1 MEHPGFYERAGPF
14 RLRDVLEAAGV
25 AAINTV
31 DETLTLDDVRPL
43 DTAEAGHISFL
54 DNAKY
59 LPAFQG
65 SSASACLIGEKYLEE
80 APDGLMPVVVK
91 DPYRVFAQT
100 VRLFYPDAL
109 FSCTAGGVDWPDG
122 TTVHPSAELEEGVRV
137 EPGAVI
143 GPEAQIGRDTVIA
156 AGAVI
161 GYRVHLGRN
170 CYVGPNATI
179 TNSLIGDRVYVH
191 AGAGIGQDGY
201 GFAIGAG
208 GHLKIPQVGRV
219 ILQDD
224 VEIGANTT
232 IDRGALRDTVIGE
245 GTKIDNQVQIGHNVV
260 IGRHCLIVSQVGIS
274 GSTEIGDF
282 VMMGG
287 QAGCVGHITIGT
299 GAQVGADSSVTGDI
313 PAGEKWGGLLPARP
327 MRQWGREFAILK
339 RLISAADTKR
349 GRDDTDSG
357 AAG

>member
-14 RLRDVLEAAGV
+14 RLGDILDTAGISAV
-25 AAINTV
+25 NTV
-31 DETLTLDDVRPL
+31 DGDLQLQDVRPL
-43 DTAEAGHISFL
+43 DSAADGHISFL

-59 LPAFQG
+59 LPALQAAK
-65 SSASACLIGEKYLEE
+65 ASACLVAEKH
-80 APDGLMPVVVK
+80 ADSVPASSMPVVVN
-91 DPYRVFAQT
+91 DPYRAFAHA

-109 FSCTAGGVDWPDG
+109 ISKTARSDDWQPG
-122 TTVHPSAELEEGVRV
+122 QNVHPSAVLEDDVCV

-143 GPEAQIGRDTVIA
+143 GPEAHIGKGTVIA
-156 AGAVI
+156 AGAMI
-161 GYRVHLGRN
+161 GYRVHIGRES
-170 CYVGPNATI
+170 YVGPNSSV
-179 TNSLIGDRVYVH
+179 TNCLAGDRVIIH

-201 GFAIGAG
+201 GFAIGAA
-208 GHLKIPQVGRV
+208 GHLKIPQIGRV

-224 VEIGANTT
+224 VEVGANTT
-232 IDRGALRDTVIGE
+232 IDRGTLRDTMVGE

-299 GAQVGADSSVTGDI
+299 GAQVGADSSVTSDI
-313 PAGEKWGGLLPARP
+313 PAGERWGGFLPARP
-327 MRQWGREFAILK
+327 VRQWGKEFAIMK
-339 RLISAADTKR
+339 RLINAADAKR
-349 GRDDTDSG
+349 GKRDLG
-357 AAG
+357 K